1 MYNLN
6 RSQRNNTRWGKKA
19 NIIEL
24 HNILPNA
31 YNVNEITKLQRWK
44 TDQWVRGYRRGEN
57 EVAVTI

>member
-19 NIIEL
+19 NIIQS

-31 YNVNEITKLQRWK
+31 YNVTEKTKLQRWK